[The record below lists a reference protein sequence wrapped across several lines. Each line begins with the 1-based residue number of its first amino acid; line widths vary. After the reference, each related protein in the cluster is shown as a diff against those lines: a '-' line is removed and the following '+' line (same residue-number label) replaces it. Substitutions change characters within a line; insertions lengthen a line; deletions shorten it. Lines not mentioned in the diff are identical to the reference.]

1 MDAAENMAM
10 SYEHKEADRSFNYYN
25 AKEMNDAGAHSFA
38 AADGDPSSMS
48 SEFAGIGVEV
58 GPKEL
63 VLDRDPHFFNESVD
77 KTHSSVHVPTNVF
90 DRCEY
95 SDLLLR

>member
-25 AKEMNDAGAHSFA
+25 AKEMNDAGAHSP
-38 AADGDPSSMS
+38 AADPDPSSMI
-48 SEFAGIGVEV
+48 SEFPGIGMEV
-58 GPKEL
+58 SPKEL

-90 DRCEY
+90 DRCEC
-95 SDLLLR
+95 SDLQ